1 MENVLLDVF
10 EEHLNEAGFLW
21 TQWEQALDAP
31 DFSFEES
38 LSLEGRLR
46 AHLDGLVVGDAP
58 VVELLLTPSLDSE
71 DPSLIFSAT
80 FALLAAPGNT
90 RPLEALATG
99 LEGPEELRPSIQRA
113 WELSEGESMAQS
125 LKALLA
131 RTHAN
136 PLAMSLEVLAFHH
149 LTPRADVVEGLL
161 GSADARLLAAAS
173 GWLQALPPQRMRT
186 LLARLL
192 RDSRPEVLD
201 AAIEAGL
208 MAGARTA
215 WDRCLEEASANA
227 SPSRHQLLLLGLGGD
242 STSLAR
248 LLGLLGEERLLADVL
263 WALGFSGQPAA
274 AEACLAW
281 LEHPRFAPLAGES
294 FSAIT
299 GLSLRDDFAL
309 EREEAPREEPIPLE
323 EEDLDADLTPR
334 PEDALPIPNPGVVRA
349 WWQHERKGFTAG
361 QRYLRGKPFSMER
374 LLAELELGPMRRRH
388 AHALELALRSRGAL
402 RLQTRA
408 FSPRQNRE
416 LASMR
421 TGAFRL
427 SSRPLPGL
435 LEGW

>member
-1 MENVLLDVF
+1 MEAVLLDVF
-10 EEHLNEAGFLW
+10 EEHLSEAAFLW
-21 TQWEQALDAP
+21 TQWEQTLDAP
-31 DFSFEES
+31 DFNFEES

-58 VVELLLTPSLDSE
+58 VAELLLTPSLDSE

-90 RPLEALATG
+90 RPLEALSAG
-99 LEGPEELRPSIQRA
+99 SEELRPPIQRA
-113 WELSEGESMAQS
+113 WELSEGDSMARR

-131 RTHAN
+131 RTNAD
-136 PLAMSLEVLAFHH
+136 PLSMSLDVLAFHH
-149 LTPRADVVEGLL
+149 LTPMTDVVDGLL
-161 GSADARLLAAAS
+161 GGTDERLLAVAS
-173 GWLQALPPQRMRT
+173 RCLQVLPPQRMRIQ
-186 LLARLL
+186 LARLL

-208 MAGARTA
+208 MAGARSA
-215 WDRCLEEASANA
+215 WDRCLDGASVKA
-227 SPSRHQLLLLGLGGD
+227 SPSRHQLLLLGFGGD
-242 STSLAR
+242 STGLSR
-248 LLGLLGEERLLADVL
+248 LLGLMGEERLRADVL
-263 WALGFSGQPAA
+263 WALGFSGHPAA
-274 AEACLAW
+274 AEACLEW

-299 GLSLRDDFAL
+299 GLSLKDGFAL
-309 EREEAPREEPIPLE
+309 EREETPREEPIPLE

-334 PEDALPIPNPGVVRA
+334 PEDALPIPNPGAVRA
-349 WWQHERKGFTAG
+349 WWQNERKGFTAG
-361 QRYLRGKPFSMER
+361 QRYLRGKPFSVER
-374 LLAELELGPMRRRH
+374 LLSELEVGPMRRRH
-388 AHALELALRSRGAL
+388 AHALELALRSRGAC

-416 LASMR
+416 LAALRS
-421 TGAFRL
+421 GALSL